1 MNERN
6 TNLANSSS
14 VFARKS
20 EVTQLT
26 NTVNNL
32 PMGLELIRVQYVGN
46 NVSSVTVNSV
56 FTGEYDNYLITW
68 TGGVGSVNAYGMN
81 MRLGNT
87 TTGYYN
93 AGMYVPY
100 SGGTG
105 VHQVNNGTQW
115 EACGIMTTSG
125 AYVYATILQPTKPR
139 FTYYFANYAYGAVG
153 GGGGTIANN
162 GYLNDTTQYT
172 GFTIFPGAG
181 TITGGTVLVYGYNN
195 TL

>member
-1 MNERN
+1 MNERD

-20 EVTQLT
+20 DVTLLS

-32 PMGLELIRVQYVGN
+32 PMGLSLIRVKNVGN

-93 AGMYVPY
+93 SGMYVPY
-100 SGGTG
+100 NGATG
-105 VHQVNNGTQW
+105 VHQINNGSQW

-162 GYLNDTTQYT
+162 GYLNNTTQYS

-181 TITGGTVLVYGYNN
+181 TITGGVVLVYGYNN
-195 TL
+195 AL